1 MKKEKTS
8 NVRSVVWKMLLGAV
22 VGGIIGGIFGAFH
35 VMNPQ
40 GEGIGDIQQLFAGV
54 MAGKL

>member
-22 VGGIIGGIFGAFH
+22 VGGILGGMFGAFH
-35 VMNPQ
+35 VMNSQ